1 MFSGLAPD
9 QPAATRAEAWLRRLL
24 PAKLWPRQLS
34 PRRLWPRSLFGRSL
48 LIVILPLLILQ
59 AVLAYVFYERHWDTV
74 TRWLAVGLAGEVGL
88 IVDLLQSAESNAA
101 RSEVLELARDHFG
114 IAVSLEPG
122 GALAPAI
129 EAAGL
134 VVPSRLDRTLTETF
148 AAELDRPFVIDTR
161 MSDWPKRI
169 AVYVQMDDGLL
180 RALAPRMRVDS
191 GTTRVFMGWM
201 IGLSLLLLIASIYF
215 LTRQLRP
222 IRRLAWAADN
232 FGKGRDVGDFK
243 LEGASEIRKAGAAFN
258 LMRKRILRH
267 ISQRTDML
275 AAVSHDLRTPLTRM
289 KLELEMLAGERPQ
302 PGDLEDLRAD
312 VEEMAGV
319 VDGYLDFARGE
330 GREGIVPVDLGA
342 LLREV
347 AERVGRERAHIEVE
361 LEQPITVRLR
371 PVAMRRCLSN
381 LIDNA
386 VAQARW
392 VGIRATQHGNQIWI
406 AIDDD
411 GPGIPA
417 SEREA
422 VFKPFY
428 RLDPS
433 RNASTGGVGLG
444 LTIARDIVLGHG
456 GDIELTDAPRG
467 GLRVLIRLPR

>member
-34 PRRLWPRSLFGRSL
+34 PRRLWPRTLFGRSL